1 MSSPNDVCARFGE
14 RLRRLRKGKGF
25 NQLEFS
31 EKCGIE
37 NSHLS
42 RLETGKREPG
52 LYMLELLAKGLG
64 VSISELMKGV

>member
-1 MSSPNDVCARFGE
+1 MSNDVCIRFGE
-14 RLRRLRKGKGF
+14 RLRRLREKKGL

-42 RLETGKREPG
+42 RLESGKREPG
-52 LYMLELLAKGLG
+52 LYMVELLAKGLG
-64 VSISELMKGV
+64 ISIAELMKGL